1 MARTS
6 RKNGQETSAAVKP
19 VQPLFKTAVYARLSA
34 EDRETLSLENQI
46 LMVQKYIEKIPEL
59 TFCGVFSDNGLTGTN
74 FNRPGFENLMDEIR
88 RGSINCIVVK
98 DLSRFGRDYVEAGN
112 FIEVIFPR
120 LGVRFISMG
129 DNYDSF
135 DPRCQGEGMSIALKN
150 MINAFYAKDISAKIR
165 ASYIVKRQNGEFTGK
180 CPPFGYVKSPESVNK
195 LIVDDEASDIVR
207 LIFKLKLDGLNV
219 YQIGRHL
226 TQQNVPA
233 PGHYRYI
240 KGIHKEK
247 RYEKPQ
253 AWDSSVIKDMLESV
267 VYLGHLASGKTTINA
282 NGKQVAV
289 PRDKWV
295 IVENPHQAIISQAD
309 FDMVQE
315 HFKEITERQNNKNRH
330 DNHDELPENLLEGL
344 AFCMDCGR
352 AYRRVASL
360 MRDRRRYRVTY
371 ICVKCN
377 ENSPK
382 YTYRHFKQSNLYDAL
397 YASIRMEI
405 DLCVNQKDDYMKI
418 CASNGA
424 RKRKSEIDGGIKRI
438 QNRLDR
444 FPVLKLDLYN
454 DYRSK
459 LLNES
464 EYKLLNAQ
472 YDNEKATLTL
482 ELEKLTAEKERL
494 QPDYINGNK
503 WVTLLD
509 RFIESRE
516 LSREVLLAVVERIEV
531 SRDLRIEIT
540 YRFNDE
546 RKKLVELVQESWGC
560 LNG

>member
-6 RKNGQETSAAVKP
+6 RKNGQEVSVP
-19 VQPLFKTAVYARLSA
+19 VQPMFKTAVYARLSS

-46 LMVQKYIEKIPEL
+46 LMVQKYIEQMPEL

-74 FNRPGFENLMDEIR
+74 FNRPGFENLMDEVR
-88 RGSINCIVVK
+88 FGNINCIVVK

-112 FIEVIFPR
+112 FIEIIFPR

-135 DPRCQGEGMSIALKN
+135 DPRCQGESMNIIALKN
-150 MINAFYAKDISAKIR
+150 MINAFYAKDISAKIK
-165 ASYIVKRQNGEFTGK
+165 ASYVVKRQNGDFTGK

-195 LIVDDEASDIVR
+195 LIVDEESAEIVR
-207 LIFKLKLDGLNV
+207 LIFKLKLDGMKV
-219 YQIGRHL
+219 HHIGRYL
-226 TQQNVPA
+226 SQQNIPT

-240 KGIHKEK
+240 KGIHKEE
-247 RYEKPQ
+247 RYKNPQ
-253 AWDSSVIKDMLESV
+253 AWDNSVIKDILESV

-282 NGKQVAV
+282 NGRHVSV
-289 PRDKWV
+289 PKEQWV
-295 IVENPHQAIISQAD
+295 IVKHTHKAIISQAE
-309 FDMVQE
+309 FDAVQE
-315 HFKEITERQNNKNRH
+315 QLRQLSEKQQSKNRH
-330 DNHDELPENLLEGL
+330 TDHDELPENLLARI

-360 MRDRRRYRVTY
+360 MRDRRRYRITY

-377 ENSPK
+377 ENNPK
-382 YTYRHFKQSNLYDAL
+382 YTYRHFKQSNLYDAI

-405 DLCVNQKDDYMKI
+405 DLCVNQINGYMKN
-418 CASNGA
+418 CASNGV
-424 RKRKSEIDGGIKRI
+424 RKRKNEIDSNIGRIQKRI
-438 QNRLDR
+438 DR

-464 EYKLLNAQ
+464 EYKLLSVQ
-472 YDNEKATLTL
+472 YENEKIALEA
-482 ELEKLTAEKERL
+482 ELEKLTTEKEKL
-494 QPDYINGNK
+494 QPEYISGNK
-503 WVTLLD
+503 WVTLLG
-509 RFIESRE
+509 RFIEARE
-516 LSREVLLAVVERIEV
+516 LSREMLTALVERIEV
-531 SRDLRIEIT
+531 SGDLRIEIT

-546 RKKLVELVQESWGC
+546 RAKMLELVQESEGC
-560 LNG
+560 FNG